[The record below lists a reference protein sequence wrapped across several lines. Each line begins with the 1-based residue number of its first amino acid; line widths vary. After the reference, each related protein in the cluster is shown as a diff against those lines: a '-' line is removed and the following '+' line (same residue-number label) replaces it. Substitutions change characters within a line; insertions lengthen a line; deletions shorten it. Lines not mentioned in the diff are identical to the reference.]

1 MIHLVLPIGINPR
14 CPAYSLDTDNLE
26 LLILSALAEN
36 YASEPRDSR
45 KETTTS
51 VIVEGLPGTTA
62 STTEDVELWVSML
75 EAQFE
80 GIYSP

>member
-1 MIHLVLPIGINPR
+1 VICLELSVDANPR
-14 CPAYSLDTDNLE
+14 YSAYSLDTDNLE